1 MRRQAKRATNF
12 YYVSQQQVS
21 ELRQTAATGHWSC
34 PAVHLG
40 TTLILFQSPFIS
52 LSSQCT
58 EFDRIYIPAIEG
70 AVFSV
75 CVSAMSGCE
84 CLIGNYQQQQVH
96 QQIKKE
102 K

>member
-12 YYVSQQQVS
+12 FLCISAAG